1 MKDVIW
7 PDSRGTFL
15 RSKDAADDLIQEH
28 ASSSMNVKIQE
39 MVMMMMM
46 ITFDIFI

>member
-15 RSKDAADDLIQEH
+15 RSKDAAGDLLK
-28 ASSSMNVKIQE
+28 NVLQ
-39 MVMMMMM
+39 VL
-46 ITFDIFI
+46 